1 MIYNTSKED
10 EAKNALIKLEL
21 LISRGV
27 IVEVK
32 EKKKVRSISQ
42 NSYLHVIITICAI
55 EYGCSLD
62 EMKQLLKYWKRLY
75 KVKGKAI
82 IYDQTSK
89 MNSEELTGFIE
100 WIRTRVAQMLDIYIP
115 TSEEYIQDQHN
126 INMHI
131 KKFEQYL

>member
-42 NSYLHVIITICAI
+42 NSYLHVIITIYAI